1 MDYWIFLIHNANQD
15 DIADTFDLFS
25 PALHLWS
32 FNCNCF
38 LVVGEVKMKIAIT
51 NNETTILTI
60 KDYNDLNFGLIGQVI
75 TEMEI
80 IKAELIEKYENMKDK
95 NKQVEYD

>member
-1 MDYWIFLIHNANQD
+1 
-15 DIADTFDLFS
+15 
-25 PALHLWS
+25 
-32 FNCNCF
+32 
-38 LVVGEVKMKIAIT
+38 MKIAIT